1 MQIKRYIYLNIN
13 LNFDIF
19 NRIIDFIRKHFL
31 ISFCDYIL
39 SFLMRYQLFAKY
51 IPKQLCV
58 FFSIKKNAYPEV
70 NSNTIRDITTVT
82 LYSSIT
88 VEVALIVNL

>member
-1 MQIKRYIYLNIN
+1 
-13 LNFDIF
+13 
-19 NRIIDFIRKHFL
+19 
-31 ISFCDYIL
+31 
-39 SFLMRYQLFAKY
+39 MRYQLFAKY